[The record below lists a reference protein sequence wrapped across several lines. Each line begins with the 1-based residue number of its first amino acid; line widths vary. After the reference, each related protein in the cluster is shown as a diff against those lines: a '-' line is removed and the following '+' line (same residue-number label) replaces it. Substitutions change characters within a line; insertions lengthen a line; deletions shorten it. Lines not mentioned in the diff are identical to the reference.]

1 MAFLSRLNICMCIF
15 MLYAY
20 VYDVYAYVYDV
31 YVFIHVYMYASIYT
45 FVCVVCRWR
54 RALPITE

>member
-1 MAFLSRLNICMCIF
+1 MCIC

-31 YVFIHVYMYASIYT
+31 YVFIHVYMYANIYT
-45 FVCVVCRWR
+45 FVCVVSRW
-54 RALPITE
+54 